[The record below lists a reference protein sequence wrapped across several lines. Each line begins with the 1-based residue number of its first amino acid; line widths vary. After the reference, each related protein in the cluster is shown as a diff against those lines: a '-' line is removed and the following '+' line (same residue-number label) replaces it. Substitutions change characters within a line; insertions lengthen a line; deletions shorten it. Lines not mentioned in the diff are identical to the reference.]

1 MKSVEAGEQV
11 VESYQYDLYDNI
23 AKHQKQNKDKTGMLT
38 TQFTYDGLDRTTSK
52 VEHVG
57 TEQEQTTTFDY
68 LATSGEMISESV
80 DGKKT
85 NSYVYTASGN
95 LFSMV

>member
-1 MKSVEAGEQV
+1 
-11 VESYQYDLYDNI
+11 
-23 AKHQKQNKDKTGMLT
+23 MLT

-68 LATSGEMISESV
+68 RATSGEMISESV

-95 LFSMV
+95 LFSMVKETEQGADETSYYQYNGSHIEML